1 MVLVELINILK
12 SDTTLATLLGASV
25 SNSKIMPMP
34 LISDG
39 IGYNFIPLGNNNA
52 VQQSQFELTII
63 NSDLLK
69 CYNIKSAVDRLL
81 ITTGDDSLT
90 DSITSCGQNGGGC
103 WYDDDL
109 KMYKLKA
116 NYTIIEREC

>member
-34 LISDG
+34 LITQG
-39 IGYNFIPLGNNNA
+39 IGYNFIPLTNNNE

-63 NSDLLK
+63 NTELIRCCEIKEQLDKLL
-69 CYNIKSAVDRLL
+69 V
-81 ITTGDDSLT
+81 TTGDDSLT
-90 DSITSCGQNGGGC
+90 DSITGCSQNGGGC
-103 WYDDDL
+103 WYDDVL
-109 KMYKLKA
+109 KMYKLQA